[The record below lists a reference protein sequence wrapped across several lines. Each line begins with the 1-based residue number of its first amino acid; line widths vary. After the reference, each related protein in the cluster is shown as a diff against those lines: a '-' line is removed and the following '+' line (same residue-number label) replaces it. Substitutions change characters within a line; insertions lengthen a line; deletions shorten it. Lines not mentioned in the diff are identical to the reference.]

1 MLLRAFVEQGDAGVI
16 CPRLQYIMCIGEI
29 DVSLQTLRRFLNGK
43 HRDIVL
49 PDVLPWKR
57 VTIDIQNIKAK
68 ETWRQMLDF
77 VSQKKAEGL
86 DVKAVLNNKTALRYQ
101 KEFNDGIFY

>member
-57 VTIDIQNIKAK
+57 VDIDIQNLKARK
-68 ETWRQMLDF
+68 MLDF

-101 KEFNDGIFY
+101 KEFNDGICY